1 MPVFAYRGLAP
12 NGRTINGVIDADTV
26 VVTLGPWSLLA
37 AAWMDLPAV
46 VGTRSPS
53 LVYDTGTDVP
63 AEALFLDCHDASGEV
78 VGLLGHNGAGKTVLI
93 KVLSGVF
100 DPPPSALAIPWGY
113 VAVVLA
119 SAAAAI
125 LAAALAARWLGRR
138 VGVADLRSH
147 D

>member
-1 MPVFAYRGLAP
+1 LTLMASSGAAVATAIGLIA
-12 NGRTINGVIDADTV
+12 GA
-26 VVTLGPWSLLA
+26 LLA
-37 AAWMDLPAV
+37 VAMS
-46 VGTRSPS
+46 RM
-53 LVYDTGTDVP
+53 LV
-63 AEALFLDCHDASGEV
+63 
-78 VGLLGHNGAGKTVLI
+78 

-100 DPPPSALAIPWGY
+100 DPPPSTLAIPWGY